1 MEKMMDLENRIIEII
16 ARQLAVPREK
26 CTMNATFIDD
36 LEADS
41 VEIIELVYRF
51 EQEFSV
57 KISDGEIYKIRTIRD
72 ACDTI
77 KRKTG

>member
-1 MEKMMDLENRIIEII
+1 MDQENKIIEII
-16 ARQLAVPREK
+16 AAHLAVPRER
-26 CTMNATFIDD
+26 CAMDAAFVDD

-51 EQEFSV
+51 EREFSI